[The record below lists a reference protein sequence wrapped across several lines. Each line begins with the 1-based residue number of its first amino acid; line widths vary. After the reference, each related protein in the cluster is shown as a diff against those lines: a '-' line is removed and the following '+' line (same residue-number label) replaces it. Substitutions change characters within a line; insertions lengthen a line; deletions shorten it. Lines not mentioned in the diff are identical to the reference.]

1 MQTFNYKAIDKNG
14 KDKSGVLQA
23 ENAKQAR
30 QKLREMGLVVSHIE
44 SEKERKA
51 NTSRNVSFR
60 KKAISSLELSLITRQ
75 LSILLNSGMSVEQ
88 SLAALADQLESQEQK
103 SIMNGVRSEV
113 LSGRPLAASLA
124 MYPNVFPPVYCSLIN
139 AGEQSGSLAS
149 VMNKLA
155 DYSDK
160 TRDLT
165 SKIMMALLYPVI
177 VSIVATMVIVA
188 LLVFVVPQVVKVFE
202 ASKQT
207 LPLITRGMITT
218 SNGLRSYGIYMLIII
233 ILAIIG
239 FARSLKK
246 TENKINFHRRL
257 LSLPI
262 AGKLLTNI
270 DIARFT
276 NTLSMLLVSGVP
288 MLHALEASKNTLSN
302 FMLKTAIDKAITMV
316 REGVGLAVALN
327 TQKAFPPV
335 VIHLIASG
343 EKSGNLEHLLSQ
355 AGSHQELELSH
366 RSQLLTG
373 ILEPALIVFMGAVV
387 MLIVIGIMLPIL
399 NMNKMVM

>member
-1 MQTFNYKAIDKNG
+1 MQTFSYKAIDKKG
-14 KDKSGVLQA
+14 KNKAGVLQA

-30 QKLREMGLVVSHIE
+30 AQLRASGLVVSHLE
-44 SEKERKA
+44 SEKERKESSA
-51 NTSRNVSFR
+51 KNVSFK

-88 SLAALADQLESQEQK
+88 SLAALADQLESHEQK
-103 SIMNGVRSEV
+103 AIMSGVRSEV
-113 LSGRPLAASLA
+113 LGGRTLAASFR
-124 MYPNVFPPVYCSLIN
+124 MYPNIFPPVYCSLIN
-139 AGEQSGSLAS
+139 AGEQSGSLGQ

-160 TRDLT
+160 TRELT

-188 LLVFVVPQVVKVFE
+188 LLIFVVPQVVKVFE

-207 LPLITRGMITT
+207 LPLITRAMIAS
-218 SNGLRSYGIYMLIII
+218 SNGLRHYGIYVLIII
-233 ILAIIG
+233 ILSIIG
-239 FARSLKK
+239 FMRSLKK
-246 TENKINFHRRL
+246 PQNKINFHRRL
-257 LSLPI
+257 LTLPI
-262 AGKLLTNI
+262 AGRLLTNI

-276 NTLSMLLVSGVP
+276 NTLSMLLASGVP
-288 MLHALEASKNTLSN
+288 MLHALDASRDTLSN
-302 FMLKTAIDKAITMV
+302 FMLKDSINKSVALV

-327 TQKAFPPV
+327 SQKAFPPV

-343 EKSGNLEHLLSQ
+343 EKSGNLEHLLAQ

-387 MLIVIGIMLPIL
+387 MIIVIGIMLPIL

>member
-14 KDKSGVLQA
+14 KDKAGVLQA

-30 QKLREMGLVVSHIE
+30 QKLRDMGLVVSHIE

-51 NTSRNVSFR
+51 NTSRNVTFR

-113 LSGRPLAASLA
+113 LSGRPLAASLS

-207 LPLITRGMITT
+207 LPLITRGMIAT
-218 SNGLRSYGIYMLIII
+218 SNGLRSYGIYMLILI
-233 ILAIIG
+233 ILAAIG

-246 TENKINFHRRL
+246 TENKIKFHRRL

-302 FMLKTAIDKAITMV
+302 FMLKTAIDRAIVMV

-327 TQKAFPPV
+327 AQKAFPPV

>member
-207 LPLITRGMITT
+207 LPLITRGMIAT

>member
-1 MQTFNYKAIDKNG
+1 MQTFSYKAIDKKG
-14 KDKSGVLQA
+14 KNKAGVLQA

-30 QKLREMGLVVSHIE
+30 AQLRASGLVVSHLE
-44 SEKERKA
+44 SEKERKESSA
-51 NTSRNVSFR
+51 KNVSFK

-88 SLAALADQLESQEQK
+88 SLAALADQLESHEQK
-103 SIMNGVRSEV
+103 AIMSGVRSEV
-113 LSGRPLAASLA
+113 LGGRTLAASFR
-124 MYPNVFPPVYCSLIN
+124 MYPNIFPPVYCSLIN
-139 AGEQSGSLAS
+139 AGEQSGSLGQ

-160 TRDLT
+160 TRELT

-188 LLVFVVPQVVKVFE
+188 LLIFVVPQVVKVFE

-207 LPLITRGMITT
+207 LPLITRAMIAS
-218 SNGLRSYGIYMLIII
+218 SNGLRHYGIYMLIII
-233 ILAIIG
+233 ILSVIG
-239 FARSLKK
+239 FMRSLKK
-246 TENKINFHRRL
+246 PQNKINFHRRL
-257 LSLPI
+257 LTLPI
-262 AGKLLTNI
+262 AGRLLTNI

-276 NTLSMLLVSGVP
+276 NTLSMLLASGVP
-288 MLHALEASKNTLSN
+288 MLHALDASRDTLSN
-302 FMLKTAIDKAITMV
+302 FMLKDSISKSVALV

-327 TQKAFPPV
+327 SQKAFPPV

-343 EKSGNLEHLLSQ
+343 EKSGNLEHLLAQ

-387 MLIVIGIMLPIL
+387 MIIVIGIMLPIL

>member
-1 MQTFNYKAIDKNG
+1 MQTFSYKAIDKKG
-14 KDKSGVLQA
+14 KNKAGVLQA

-30 QKLREMGLVVSHIE
+30 AQLRASGLVVSHLE
-44 SEKERKA
+44 SEKERKESSA
-51 NTSRNVSFR
+51 KTVSFK

-88 SLAALADQLESQEQK
+88 SLAALADQLESHEQK
-103 SIMNGVRSEV
+103 AIMSGVRSEV
-113 LSGRPLAASLA
+113 LGGRTLAASFR
-124 MYPNVFPPVYCSLIN
+124 MYPNIFPPVYCSLIN
-139 AGEQSGSLAS
+139 AGEQSGSLGQ

-160 TRDLT
+160 TRELT

-188 LLVFVVPQVVKVFE
+188 LLIFVVPQVVKVFE

-207 LPLITRGMITT
+207 LPLITRMMIAS
-218 SNGLRSYGIYMLIII
+218 SNGLRHYGIYMLIII
-233 ILAIIG
+233 ILAVIG
-239 FARSLKK
+239 FMRSLRKPQ
-246 TENKINFHRRL
+246 NKINFHRRL
-257 LSLPI
+257 LTLPI
-262 AGKLLTNI
+262 AGRLLTNI

-276 NTLSMLLVSGVP
+276 NTLSMLLASGVP
-288 MLHALEASKNTLSN
+288 MLHALDASRDTLSN
-302 FMLKTAIDKAITMV
+302 VMLKDSINKSVALV

-327 TQKAFPPV
+327 SQKAFPPV

-343 EKSGNLEHLLSQ
+343 EKSGNLEHLLAQ

-387 MLIVIGIMLPIL
+387 MIIVIGIMLPIL

>member
-1 MQTFNYKAIDKNG
+1 MQTFNYKAIDKKG
-14 KDKSGVLQA
+14 KEKSGVIQA
-23 ENAKQAR
+23 EGPKQAR
-30 QKLREMGLVVSHIE
+30 QLLREKGLVVSHIE
-44 SEKERKA
+44 SEKDRKEK
-51 NTSRNVSFR
+51 TSKNVTF
-60 KKAISSLELSLITRQ
+60 KKKPISSLELSLITRQ
-75 LSILLNSGMSVEQ
+75 FSILINSGMSVEQ
-88 SLAALADQLESQEQK
+88 SLGALSDQLESHEQK
-103 SIMNGVRSEV
+103 AIMSGVRSEV
-113 LSGRPLAASLA
+113 LSGRQLAASLR
-124 MYPNVFPPVYCSLIN
+124 MYPKVFPPVYCSLVN
-139 AGEQSGSLAS
+139 AGEQSGSLGN
-149 VMNKLA
+149 VMTKLA

-160 TRDLT
+160 TRELT

-207 LPLITRGMITT
+207 LPLITRGMIAA
-218 SNGLRSYGIYMLIII
+218 SNGLRSYGIYLLI
-233 ILAIIG
+233 AIVLSSIV
-239 FARSLKK
+239 FMRSLKK
-246 TENKINFHRRL
+246 PENKINFHRRL
-257 LSLPI
+257 LNLPI

-276 NTLSMLLVSGVP
+276 NTLSMLLSGGVP
-288 MLHALEASKNTLSN
+288 MLNALEAARDTLSN
-302 FMLKTAIDKAITMV
+302 FMLKSAVDRAVKMV

-327 TQKAFPPV
+327 AQKAFPPV

-343 EKSGNLEHLLSQ
+343 EKSGNLDHLLEQ

>member
-1 MQTFNYKAIDKNG
+1 MHTFNYKAIDKNG
-14 KDKSGVLQA
+14 KDKSGVVQA
-23 ENAKQAR
+23 ENAKAAR
-30 QKLREMGLVVSHIE
+30 QQLRSSGLTVSHIE
-44 SEKERKA
+44 SEKDRKTR
-51 NTSRNVSFR
+51 TSKNVSFQ

-75 LSILLNSGMSVEQ
+75 LSILLNSGMSIEQ
-88 SLAALADQLESQEQK
+88 SLAALADQLENNEQK
-103 SIMNGVRSEV
+103 SIMSGVRSEV
-113 LSGRPLAASLA
+113 LAGRPLASSLR
-124 MYPNVFPPVYCSLIN
+124 MYPRIFPPVYCSLVN

-160 TRDLT
+160 TRELT

-177 VSIVATMVIVA
+177 VSIVATLIIIA
-188 LLVFVVPQVVKVFE
+188 LLTFVVPQVVKVFE
-202 ASKQT
+202 TSKQT
-207 LPLITRGMITT
+207 LPIITRAMIAS
-218 SNGLRSYGIYMLIII
+218 SNGIRSYGIYVLIAI
-233 ILAIIG
+233 ILFVVL
-239 FARSLKK
+239 FAKSLKK

-257 LSLPI
+257 LTLPI

-276 NTLSMLLVSGVP
+276 NTLSMLLTSGVP
-288 MLHALEASKNTLSN
+288 MLSALEASRDTLGN
-302 FMLKTAIDKAITMV
+302 YMLKNAIDRAITMV

-327 TQKAFPPV
+327 AQKAFPPV

-355 AGSHQELELSH
+355 AGGHQELELSH

>member
-1 MQTFNYKAIDKNG
+1 MQTFSYKAIDKNG
-14 KDKSGVLQA
+14 KDKTGVIQA

-30 QKLREMGLVVSHIE
+30 QQLRLSGLTVSHLE
-44 SEKERKA
+44 SEKERKEKSA
-51 NTSRNVSFR
+51 KNVSFK

-88 SLAALADQLESQEQK
+88 SLAALSDQLENHEQK
-103 SIMNGVRSEV
+103 AIMSGVRSEV
-113 LSGRPLAASLA
+113 LAGRTLAASLN
-124 MYPNVFPPVYCSLIN
+124 MYPSVFPPVYCSLIN

-160 TRDLT
+160 TRELT

-177 VSIVATMVIVA
+177 VSIVATMVIIA

-207 LPLITRGMITT
+207 LPLITRGMIAS
-218 SNGLRSYGIYMLIII
+218 SNGLRSYGIYILIVIFVFV
-233 ILAIIG
+233 IG

-257 LSLPI
+257 LNLPI

-276 NTLSMLLVSGVP
+276 NTLSMLLASGVP
-288 MLHALEASKNTLSN
+288 MLNALEASKNTLSN
-302 FMLKTAIDKAITMV
+302 FMLKSAIDRAVVMV

-327 TQKAFPPV
+327 AQKAFPPV

-355 AGSHQELELSH
+355 AGGHQELELSH

>member
-1 MQTFNYKAIDKNG
+1 MQTFNYKAIDKKG
-14 KDKSGVLQA
+14 KEKSGVIQA
-23 ENAKQAR
+23 EGPKQAR
-30 QKLREMGLVVSHIE
+30 QLLREKGLVVSHIE
-44 SEKERKA
+44 SEKDRKEK
-51 NTSRNVSFR
+51 TSKNVTF
-60 KKAISSLELSLITRQ
+60 KKKPISSLELSLITRQ
-75 LSILLNSGMSVEQ
+75 FSILINSGMSVEQ
-88 SLAALADQLESQEQK
+88 SLGALSDQLESHEQK
-103 SIMNGVRSEV
+103 AIMSGVRSEV
-113 LSGRPLAASLA
+113 LSGRQLAASLR
-124 MYPNVFPPVYCSLIN
+124 MYPKVFPPVYCSLVN
-139 AGEQSGSLAS
+139 AGEQSGSLGN
-149 VMNKLA
+149 VMTKLA

-160 TRDLT
+160 TRELT

-207 LPLITRGMITT
+207 LPLITRGMIAA
-218 SNGLRSYGIYMLIII
+218 SNGLRSYGIYLLI
-233 ILAIIG
+233 AIVLSSIV
-239 FARSLKK
+239 FMRSLKK
-246 TENKINFHRRL
+246 PENKINFHRRL
-257 LSLPI
+257 LNLPI

-276 NTLSMLLVSGVP
+276 NTLSMLLSSGVP
-288 MLHALEASKNTLSN
+288 MLNALEAARDTLSN
-302 FMLKTAIDKAITMV
+302 FMLKSAVDRAVKMV

-327 TQKAFPPV
+327 AQKAFPPV

-343 EKSGNLEHLLSQ
+343 EKSGNLDHLLEQ

>member
-1 MQTFNYKAIDKNG
+1 MQTFNYKAIDKSN
-14 KDKSGVLQA
+14 KEKSGVIQA

-30 QKLREMGLVVSHIE
+30 QLLRDKGLIVSSIE
-44 SEKERKA
+44 SEKDRKEKTA
-51 NTSRNVSFR
+51 KNVTF
-60 KKAISSLELSLITRQ
+60 KKKPISSLELSLITRQ
-75 LSILLNSGMSVEQ
+75 FAILINSGMSVEQ
-88 SLAALADQLESQEQK
+88 SLGALSDQLESHEQK
-103 SIMNGVRSEV
+103 SIMSGVRSEV
-113 LSGRPLAASLA
+113 LSGRELAASLQ
-124 MYPNVFPPVYCSLIN
+124 MYPKVFPPVYCSLVN
-139 AGEQSGSLAS
+139 AGEQSGSLGN
-149 VMNKLA
+149 VMTKLA

-160 TRDLT
+160 TRELT

-207 LPLITRGMITT
+207 LPLITRGMIAA
-218 SNGLRSYGIYMLIII
+218 SNGLRNFGIYILIGIFVSLFLFI
-233 ILAIIG
+233 
-239 FARSLKK
+239 RSLKNP
-246 TENKINFHRRL
+246 ENKIKFHRRL

-276 NTLSMLLVSGVP
+276 NTLSMLLSSGVP
-288 MLHALEASKNTLSN
+288 MLNALEAARDTLSN
-302 FMLKTAIDKAITMV
+302 YMLKNAVDRAVKMV
-316 REGVGLAVALN
+316 REGVGLAIALN
-327 TQKAFPPV
+327 AQEAFPPV

-343 EKSGNLEHLLSQ
+343 EKSGNLDHLLEQ
-355 AGSHQELELSH
+355 AGSHQELELTH
-366 RSQLLTG
+366 RSELLTG

>member
-1 MQTFNYKAIDKNG
+1 MQTYTYKAIDKSG
-14 KDKSGVLQA
+14 KEKSGVVQA
-23 ENAKQAR
+23 ENPKSAR
-30 QKLREMGLVVSHIE
+30 QKLREMGLTVSSIE
-44 SEKERKA
+44 SEKTRKEK
-51 NTSRNVSFR
+51 TSKNVSFK

-88 SLAALADQLESQEQK
+88 ALAALADQLESTEQK
-103 SIMNGVRSEV
+103 SIMSGVRSEV
-113 LSGRPLAASLA
+113 LAGRTLASSLE
-124 MYPNVFPPVYCSLIN
+124 MYPKIFPPVYCSLIH
-139 AGEQSGSLAS
+139 AGEQSGSLAK

-165 SKIMMALLYPVI
+165 GKIMMALLYPVI
-177 VSIVATMVIVA
+177 VSIVATLVIVA

-202 ASKQT
+202 SSKQT
-207 LPLITRGMITT
+207 LPIITRGMIGA
-218 SNGLRSYGIYMLIII
+218 SNGLREYGIYMIII
-233 ILAIIG
+233 IVVSVIA

-246 TENKINFHRRL
+246 TENKIKFHRKL
-257 LSLPI
+257 LTLPI

-276 NTLSMLLVSGVP
+276 NTLSMLLSSGVP
-288 MLHALEASKNTLSN
+288 MLQALEASKNTLSN
-302 FMLKTAIDKAITMV
+302 FMLKNAIENAIKMV

-327 TQKAFPPV
+327 AQKAFPPV

-343 EKSGNLEHLLSQ
+343 EKSGDLEHLLAQ
-355 AGSHQELELSH
+355 AGGHQELELSH

>member
-1 MQTFNYKAIDKNG
+1 MQTFNYKAIDK
-14 KDKSGVLQA
+14 KSKEKSGVIQA
-23 ENAKQAR
+23 EGPKQAR
-30 QKLREMGLVVSHIE
+30 QLLREKGLVVSHIE
-44 SEKERKA
+44 SEKDRKEK
-51 NTSRNVSFR
+51 TSKNVTF
-60 KKAISSLELSLITRQ
+60 KKKPISSLELSLITRQ
-75 LSILLNSGMSVEQ
+75 FSILINSGMSVEQ
-88 SLAALADQLESQEQK
+88 SLGALSDQLESHEQK
-103 SIMNGVRSEV
+103 AIMSGVRSEV
-113 LSGRPLAASLA
+113 LSGRQLAASLR
-124 MYPNVFPPVYCSLIN
+124 MYPKVFPPVYCSLVN
-139 AGEQSGSLAS
+139 AGEQSGSLGN
-149 VMNKLA
+149 VMTKLA

-160 TRDLT
+160 TRELT

-207 LPLITRGMITT
+207 LPLITRGMIAA
-218 SNGLRSYGIYMLIII
+218 SNGLRSYGIYLLIAI
-233 ILAIIG
+233 ILSSIV
-239 FARSLKK
+239 FMRSLKK
-246 TENKINFHRRL
+246 PENKINFHRRL
-257 LSLPI
+257 LNLPI

-276 NTLSMLLVSGVP
+276 NTLSMLLSSGVP
-288 MLHALEASKNTLSN
+288 MLNALEAARDTLSN
-302 FMLKTAIDKAITMV
+302 FMLKSAVDRAVKMV

-327 TQKAFPPV
+327 AQKAFPPV

-343 EKSGNLEHLLSQ
+343 EKSGNLDHLLEQ